1 MTSFSFLIR
10 YSWELPCM
18 DMLYIYLCQWT
29 FVSWEKKKHMKKED
43 GKEYKKKI
51 WTRKQTSTKNLKKD
65 KQTFLKYQKERPKYA
80 HWF

>member
-1 MTSFSFLIR
+1 
-10 YSWELPCM
+10 M

-29 FVSWEKKKHMKKED
+29 FVSWEKKHMKKKD
-43 GKEYKKKI
+43 GKEYKKI

-65 KQTFLKYQKERPKYA
+65 KQTFLKYQNERPKYA